1 LRAYHRDGY
10 LVVSGLL
17 SPQIAERAERTMWA
31 LCGLDPKAPPESWLQ
46 WGPPAPEVAA
56 AEKVSWHPRNDVS
69 SYMKHEEDRGN
80 LQTNGLQNADLMA
93 CATPRYLGAMAQLL
107 GVPPDEMHP
116 PQAVH
121 TQNLLPRPGAERG
134 EVRPHVDGIPKEHNH
149 STFPGPFNIT
159 SLLFMNDTQGE
170 EGGGTRVW
178 PGSASKIL
186 ALAES
191 DREKYEKLWRLVQ
204 DVPKLELDEPVQ
216 LIPNRGDV
224 LFWSHLLGHNGTP
237 NTGTVP
243 RLCLRFFCSCEDC
256 FARWK
261 KTEEWGHWAP
271 YGPGRQGPFGE

>member
-1 LRAYHRDGY
+1 

-134 EVRPHVDGIPKEHNH
+134 EVRPHVDALLVAPPWPQRNAQHGD
-149 STFPGPFNIT
+149 STAA
-159 SLLFMNDTQGE
+159 L
-170 EGGGTRVW
+170 
-178 PGSASKIL
+178 L
-186 ALAES
+186 ALLLLVRGLFRAVEE
-191 DREKYEKLWRLVQ
+191 DRRVGTLGTLRTGPARPIWRVMCH
-204 DVPKLELDEPVQ
+204 
-216 LIPNRGDV
+216 G
-224 LFWSHLLGHNGTP
+224 
-237 NTGTVP
+237 
-243 RLCLRFFCSCEDC
+243 SCV
-256 FARWK
+256 
-261 KTEEWGHWAP
+261 
-271 YGPGRQGPFGE
+271 